1 MTLKEYN
8 DYISQVGTEY
18 FYENIISEL
27 EAELC
32 PMGHEWK
39 LYNVNKNKP
48 INENV
53 YLTIRAGIK
62 GVYTKINVYQDDCWG
77 PCEDDDNTIT
87 IYYKELNF

>member
-18 FYENIISEL
+18 FYDNILTYIEKEIFPNNYLLS
-27 EAELC
+27 
-32 PMGHEWK
+32 WK
-39 LYNVNKNKP
+39 LYGVNKP

-53 YLTIRAGIK
+53 YLTIRANERGI
-62 GVYTKINVYQDDCWG
+62 YTKVNVYQNDCWG

-87 IYYKELNF
+87 IYYKELIF